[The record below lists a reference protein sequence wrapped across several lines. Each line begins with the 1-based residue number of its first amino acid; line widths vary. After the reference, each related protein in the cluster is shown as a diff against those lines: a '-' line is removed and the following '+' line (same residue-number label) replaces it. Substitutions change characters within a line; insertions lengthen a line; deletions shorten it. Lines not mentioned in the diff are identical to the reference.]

1 MTFGLTESLY
11 TSPLRGLPRYGLP
24 INSLFERIIPMSNNE
39 IPYCKSCKYSI
50 SISEDMAIAC
60 KEADIDTS
68 NKLLCTKLIGF
79 TAESKPYGGIH
90 IASPSYSS
98 KNVLVEPEFHCA
110 YFEPTFMTNIIHSIK
125 GLFHA

>member
-1 MTFGLTESLY
+1 
-11 TSPLRGLPRYGLP
+11 
-24 INSLFERIIPMSNNE
+24 MSNNE
-39 IPYCKSCKYSI
+39 IPSCKSCKYSI
-50 SISEDMAIAC
+50 DISEDMTTAC
-60 KEADIDTS
+60 KKAEIDPS
-68 NKLLCTKLIGF
+68 NKLICTKLIGF
-79 TAESKPYGGIH
+79 TAQQRAYGNGLH